1 MQPDEVSRFI
11 IQKLEATAA
20 PSFWHKPRPMS
31 KAISALLPYAAWQ
44 ERHGRY
50 ATLDAISH
58 AIRVSEASTWNY
70 VVPTLLNGNSP
81 RTTLLASHHTDWL
94 TLTYG
99 DKPMTSGHEHMI
111 SQWAAAVSAV
121 PYTEEIGQSVVHTL
135 LSMGDPD
142 PGILL
147 PHVPIDIW
155 ALLEKQ
161 PSLPPDCHGRTVG
174 TQDYIV
180 RHVRAL
186 GDIKVL
192 KSYLL
197 LVWSEW
203 DRPFPDG
210 VSEMCISIRSDFS
223 GSGMRHHRED
233 LIKRLDHV
241 IGQLDRG
248 LGYIRQHKSW
258 MHEDIFQEAK
268 VQYRILREALLE
280 VGRAAM

>member
-1 MQPDEVSRFI
+1 M
-11 IQKLEATAA
+11 
-20 PSFWHKPRPMS
+20 
-31 KAISALLPYAAWQ
+31 
-44 ERHGRY
+44 
-50 ATLDAISH
+50 
-58 AIRVSEASTWNY
+58 
-70 VVPTLLNGNSP
+70 
-81 RTTLLASHHTDWL
+81 
-94 TLTYG
+94 
-99 DKPMTSGHEHMI
+99 
-111 SQWAAAVSAV
+111 
-121 PYTEEIGQSVVHTL
+121 VHTL
-135 LSMGDPD
+135 LSMGD

-180 RHVRAL
+180 RHVRGL
-186 GDIKVL
+186 GDIKIF

-203 DRPFPDG
+203 DRPFPCG
-210 VSEMCISIRSDFS
+210 VSEMCTSIWSDFS

-248 LGYIRQHKSW
+248 LGYLRLHKSRMSEW
-258 MHEDIFQEAK
+258 CFQEAK
-268 VQYRILREALLE
+268 KKYRMLREVLLE
-280 VGRAAM
+280 VDRAAM